1 MTYGLVRSVTY
12 DYHHTTK
19 YGNMKIEQYELK
31 EMLRVDKITRVFG
44 QSCLALFAWPGM
56 MVEDLFRLGYAVRG
70 KDWNEY
76 K

>member
-1 MTYGLVRSVTY
+1 
-12 DYHHTTK
+12 
-19 YGNMKIEQYELK
+19 
-31 EMLRVDKITRVFG
+31 MLLVDKITRVFG